1 MPTPTHTDRSSAAR
15 RRQGTPVRL
24 AALVVGVVY
33 LVLGVV
39 GFFVPGN
46 AGSTSAGPFGTHA
59 TQYSVLIFSVSPLL
73 NALHTLIGVLGVV
86 AARKV
91 SSTAIYALAVA
102 IGFAGFSAY
111 SVLVVSV
118 GTGDRFN
125 LNWADVIL
133 HLVTMVGAA
142 VVSARSFRTVRA
154 QRDAVA
160 GS

>member
-1 MPTPTHTDRSSAAR
+1 MPTPIRTDQASAER
-15 RRQGTPVRL
+15 RRRSGLVRL
-24 AALVVGVVY
+24 AALVLGVVY
-33 LVLGVV
+33 LVLGVA

-59 TQYSVLIFSVSPLL
+59 TQYTLLIFSVSPLL
-73 NALHTLIGVLGVV
+73 NVLHTLVGVVGVV

-91 SSTAIYALAVA
+91 GGTAIYAFALAV
-102 IGFAGFSAY
+102 GFAGFSAY
-111 SVLVVSV
+111 SVLVLGF

-133 HLVTMVGAA
+133 HLVTMAGAA
-142 VVSARSFRTVRA
+142 VLAYAAFRIRRA
-154 QRDAVA
+154 EAA

>member
-1 MPTPTHTDRSSAAR
+1 MPTPIRTDQASIGR
-15 RRQGTPVRL
+15 RRRSGLVRL
-24 AALVVGVVY
+24 AALVLGVVY
-33 LVLGVV
+33 LVLGVA

-59 TQYSVLIFSVSPLL
+59 TQYTLLIFSVSPLL
-73 NALHTLIGVLGVV
+73 NALHTLVGVVGVV

-91 SSTAIYALAVA
+91 SGTAIYALALAV
-102 IGFAGFSAY
+102 GFAGFSAY
-111 SVLVVSV
+111 SVLVLSF

-133 HLVTMVGAA
+133 HLVTMAGA
-142 VVSARSFRTVRA
+142 VVLAYAAFRTRRTEA
-154 QRDAVA
+154 A

>member
-1 MPTPTHTDRSSAAR
+1 MPTPIRTDRPSAER
-15 RRQGTPVRL
+15 RRRSGLVQL
-24 AALVVGVVY
+24 AALVLGVVY
-33 LVLGVV
+33 LVLGVA

-59 TQYSVLIFSVSPLL
+59 TQYTLLIFSVSPLL
-73 NALHTLIGVLGVV
+73 NALHTLVGVAGVV

-91 SSTAIYALAVA
+91 GSTAIYALALAV
-102 IGFAGFSAY
+102 GFAGFSAY
-111 SVLVVSV
+111 SVLVLGF

-133 HLVTMVGAA
+133 HLVTMAGAA
-142 VVSARSFRTVRA
+142 VLAYAAFRIRRTEA
-154 QRDAVA
+154 A